1 VETTIIIKKSVEL
14 RTEENMLEPS
24 HSLIYVNGDALR

>member
-1 VETTIIIKKSVEL
+1 VETIMISKKSVEL
-14 RTEENMLEPS
+14 RAKENMLEPS